1 MNPSPNSTSVEIV
14 ISPKSLE
21 RQIKLLDDRLL
32 ELQIEVASLEKTRE
46 ACYVLLGG
54 SPAVCASTDNSSV
67 NAKKAPPKRK
77 RSSDVLDAAEE
88 ENTSSV
94 DFSAL
99 QAMPEHAPV

>member
-1 MNPSPNSTSVEIV
+1 MNQTPNPTSVEIV

-32 ELQIEVASLEKTRE
+32 ELQTEVSTLEKTRE

-54 SPAVCASTDNSSV
+54 APAVSSPADSS
-67 NAKKAPPKRK
+67 NAAKKAPQKRK
-77 RSSDVLDAAEE
+77 RSADNLEASEE
-88 ENTSSV
+88 ENLGSV

-99 QAMPEHAPV
+99 QSTPEHAPI